1 MLTLALTLVVLKDK
15 DVVLGPDLDVTLSTD
30 GLTYFQTTEESSYQ
44 SAGMMSLVVLK
55 DRIVV
60 LALALAL
67 KLKSLLTFLPALRYV
82 SLVTDCSEER

>member
-1 MLTLALTLVVLKDK
+1 MVVLKDK

-30 GLTYFQTTEESSYQ
+30 GLACFQTTEESSFQ

-67 KLKSLLTFLPALRYV
+67 KLKSLLTTLAK
-82 SLVTDCSEER
+82 C